1 MLEEIYEEVRGQM
14 SNSIDALKRDLSGIR
29 AGRASASLLDGIR
42 IDYYGTP
49 TPLNQLAAISIPEP
63 RLITVRPYEPNLIP
77 DIEKAIL
84 ADKNLGL
91 NPSNDGAIIRL
102 PIPELTGERRIA
114 LTKIARNRAEVGRV
128 AVRHGRRD
136 GLDLVDAARK
146 DGDIGEDE
154 ARSAQD
160 HIQRLTDDFVKQ
172 VDEIIESKAKE
183 IMEV

>member
-1 MLEEIYEEVRGQM
+1 MLEEIYEEVRRQM

-63 RLITVRPYEPNLIP
+63 RLIVVRPYEPNLIP

-102 PIPELTGERRIA
+102 PIPELTGERRIE
-114 LTKIARNRAEVGRV
+114 LTKVARSRAEEGRV

-136 GLDLVDAARK
+136 GLHLVDAAK
-146 DGDIGEDE
+146 NDGDIGEDE

-160 HIQRLTDDFVKQ
+160 HIQKLTDDFIKH

>member
-1 MLEEIYEEVRGQM
+1 MLEEIYEEVRRQM
-14 SNSIDALKRDLSGIR
+14 SNSIDALKRDLAVIR
-29 AGRASASLLDGIR
+29 TGRASASLLDGIR

-63 RLITVRPYEPNLIP
+63 RLIVVRPYEPNLIP

-160 HIQRLTDDFVKQ
+160 HIQKLTDDFIKH
-172 VDEIIESKAKE
+172 VDEIIEVKAKE

>member
-1 MLEEIYEEVRGQM
+1 MLEEIYEEVRAQM
-14 SNSIDALKRDLSGIR
+14 SSSTDALKRDLAGIR
-29 AGRASASLLDGIR
+29 TGRASPSLIDGIR

-91 NPSNDGAIIRL
+91 NPSNDGALIRL
-102 PIPELTGERRIA
+102 PIPELTGDRRIE
-114 LTKIARNRAEVGRV
+114 LTKVARNRAEEGRV
-128 AVRHGRRD
+128 AVRHGRRE
-136 GLDLVDAARK
+136 GLDLLDVAKK
-146 DGDIGEDE
+146 DGEIGEDE
-154 ARSAQD
+154 ARSARD
-160 HIQRLTDDFVKQ
+160 HIQKLTDDFVKQ
-172 VDEIIESKAKE
+172 VDEIIELKAQE

>member
-1 MLEEIYEEVRGQM
+1 MLEEIYEEVRRQM
-14 SNSIDALKRDLSGIR
+14 SNSIDALKRDLAVIR
-29 AGRASASLLDGIR
+29 TGRASASLLDGIR

-160 HIQRLTDDFVKQ
+160 HIQKLTDDFIKH
-172 VDEIIESKAKE
+172 VDEIIEVKAKE

>member
-1 MLEEIYEEVRGQM
+1 MLEEIYEEVRRQM
-14 SNSIDALKRDLSGIR
+14 SNSIDALKRELAGIR
-29 AGRASASLLDGIR
+29 TGRASASLLDGIR

-49 TPLNQLAAISIPEP
+49 TPLNQLAVISIPEP
-63 RLITVRPYEPNLIP
+63 RLVLVRPYEPNLIP

-91 NPSNDGAIIRL
+91 NPSNDGVLIRL
-102 PIPELTGERRIA
+102 PIPELTGERRIE
-114 LTKIARNRAEVGRV
+114 LTKVARNRAEEGRV

-136 GLDLVDAARK
+136 GLDLVDAAKK
-146 DGDIGEDE
+146 DGDIGEDQ

-160 HIQRLTDDFVKQ
+160 HIQKLTDDFIKQ